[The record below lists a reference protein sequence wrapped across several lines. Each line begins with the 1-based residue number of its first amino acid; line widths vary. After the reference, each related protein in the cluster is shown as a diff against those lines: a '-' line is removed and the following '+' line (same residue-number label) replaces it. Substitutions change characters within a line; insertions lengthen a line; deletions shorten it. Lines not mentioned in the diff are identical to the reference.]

1 MEKNVIEFN
10 KKLEDI
16 VNKNI
21 DLIENQARELQDQYS
36 ITSSEELK
44 KDIQQLLEDGR
55 LLKIGIIGR
64 VKAGKSSLLNSLLFK
79 GESILPK
86 AATPMTAALTVIS
99 YGDKFGAEVE
109 FYSPSDIEII
119 KKEAFDY
126 KTRFKSIFSAKYNKL
141 KEKGKIKDEEELKAK
156 ATKQAK
162 NEMKENIKLTASF
175 EQYQQMEQSGL
186 LEKIKAQSQ
195 RIQAES
201 MDELKNSLGEY
212 VGATGKYMPFTK
224 SIHIQL
230 PVESLKELEIIDTPG
245 INDPVVSR
253 EERTRKLL
261 KSCDVIYVV
270 SPAGQFISEEDKEL
284 MDRISSREG
293 VNEVFVI
300 ASQVDNQLFGSE
312 KEKCN
317 GELPR
322 VLKSVGEILDEHLVS
337 TIKKLKEDNP
347 EVGDVFDKLLEG
359 NKVFLTSGISH
370 SIKMLFYDKEKW
382 DEGMEHVWNNLK
394 EEYSDYFSE
403 DDFTLTENSLDT
415 LSNISQIEG
424 TISVVKGEKEK
435 ILEEKKE
442 KFLNSKL
449 NNLRNYKESLLLK
462 IDEKIEYLQKA
473 NLDELR
479 KQKIKIEKNREN
491 LKETISEVYEEAI
504 DVLEENTKEN
514 TGTYLNKEQR
524 RISDTI
530 SGSEGTR
537 VESYEVQKEGL
548 WNSFKSWTGLFG
560 GAETRTVSNEINT
573 LRVNGIRSGLEELTR
588 DIQFNLQKKVNTVFK
603 SFKKELPGKI
613 VIESLKII
621 DDGNVDGELL
631 SIGVKRILRNLKQ
644 PEFNEDLELPNCLKR
659 SGVLEGYSATQYM
672 DDSSSYLSNL
682 INSFSK
688 KVSNYVH
695 NLNNELKKYDP
706 VEEICDSMSKEI
718 EKIIKE
724 LENKEMTMDRLNR
737 IKEEL
742 KGVSVN
748 E

>member
-1 MEKNVIEFN
+1 MEKRVIEFN
-10 KKLEDI
+10 QKVEEV
-16 VNKNI
+16 VNKNM
-21 DLIENQARELQDQYS
+21 DLIENQARELQEQYS
-36 ITSSEELK
+36 ITSCNELK
-44 KDIQQLLEDGR
+44 KDIHQLLEDGR

-99 YGDKFGAEVE
+99 YGEKFGAEVE
-109 FYSPSDIEII
+109 FYSASDIEII

-126 KTRFKSIFSAKYNKL
+126 KTKFKSIFSAKYNKL
-141 KEKGKIKDEEELKAK
+141 KEKGKIKDEEELKTK

-175 EQYQQMEQSGL
+175 EQYQQMEKSGL
-186 LEKIKAQSQ
+186 FEKIKTQSEK
-195 RIQAES
+195 IQAENIE
-201 MDELKNSLGEY
+201 DLKNSLGEY

-284 MDRISSREG
+284 MDRISTREG

-300 ASQVDNQLFGSE
+300 ASQADNQLFGSE
-312 KEKCN
+312 KDKYN
-317 GELPR
+317 GELPK
-322 VLKSVGEILDEHLVS
+322 VLKAVGEILDEHLVS
-337 TIKKLKEDNP
+337 TIKKLKEDSP
-347 EVGDVFDKLLEG
+347 EIGDVFDKLLEG

-370 SIKMLFYDKEKW
+370 SIKMLFHNREKW

-394 EEYSDYFSE
+394 EEYGAYFSE

-415 LSNISQIEG
+415 LSNISQIDG
-424 TISVVKGEKEK
+424 TISDVKGQKEK

-442 KFLNSKL
+442 KFLSSKL
-449 NNLRNYKESLLLK
+449 NNLKNYKESLVLK

-504 DVLEENTKEN
+504 DELEENTRDN
-514 TGTYLNKEQR
+514 TGTYLTKEQR

-530 SGSEGTR
+530 SSSEGTTEEAYTR
-537 VESYEVQKEGL
+537 KSSGWGAKFSRFFGTGGYE
-548 WNSFKSWTGLFG
+548 TDY
-560 GAETRTVSNEINT
+560 RTVNT
-573 LRVNGIRSGLEELTR
+573 LMVTGIRNGLEELTR
-588 DIQFNLQKKVNTVFK
+588 DIQFNLQKKVNIVFK
-603 SFKKELPGKI
+603 SFKRELPGKI
-613 VIESLKII
+613 VVESLKII

-631 SIGVKRILRNLKQ
+631 SVGVKKILRNLKQ
-644 PEFNEDLELPNCLKR
+644 PEFNEELELPSYLK
-659 SGVLEGYSATQYM
+659 STGMLKGYEATMYM
-672 DDSSSYLSNL
+672 DNATSYLSDL

-695 NLNNELKKYDP
+695 NLNNNLKKYDP
-706 VEEICDSMSKEI
+706 VEDICNSMSKEV

-724 LENKEMTMDRLNR
+724 LENKEVTLERLNK

-742 KGVSVN
+742 KGVNIN

>member
-10 KKLEDI
+10 KKLEEI
-16 VNKNI
+16 VNKNM
-21 DLIENQARELQDQYS
+21 DLVENQARELQDQYS
-36 ITSSEELK
+36 ITSLEELK
-44 KDIQQLLEDGR
+44 KDIHQLLEDGR

-99 YGDKFGAEVE
+99 YGDEFGAEVE

-359 NKVFLTSGISH
+359 NKVFLTSGISY
-370 SIKMLFYDKEKW
+370 SIKMLFHDKEKW

-504 DVLEENTKEN
+504 DVLEENTREN
-514 TGTYLNKEQR
+514 TSLYLNKEQR

-530 SGSEGTR
+530 SGSEGTKTEEYTKKSKGFWSGVSR
-537 VESYEVQKEGL
+537 FLGTGGYE
-548 WNSFKSWTGLFG
+548 TGYK
-560 GAETRTVSNEINT
+560 TINT
-573 LRVNGIRSGLEELTR
+573 LYVTGIRNGLEELTR
-588 DIQFNLQKKVNTVFK
+588 DIQFNLQKKVNIVFK

-613 VIESLKII
+613 VVESLKII

-644 PEFNEDLELPNCLKR
+644 PEFNEDLELPYSLQKT
-659 SGVLEGYSATQYM
+659 GTLEGWDATEYM
-672 DDSSSYLSNL
+672 NNSSSYLSNL

-695 NLNNELKKYDP
+695 SLNNELKKYDP

-724 LENKEMTMDRLNR
+724 LENKEMTIDRLNR

>member
-1 MEKNVIEFN
+1 MEKRVIEFN
-10 KKLEDI
+10 QKVEEV
-16 VNKNI
+16 VNKNM
-21 DLIENQARELQDQYS
+21 DLIENQARELQEQYS
-36 ITSSEELK
+36 ITSCNELK
-44 KDIQQLLEDGR
+44 KDIHQLLEDGR

-99 YGDKFGAEVE
+99 YGEKFGAEVE
-109 FYSPSDIEII
+109 FYSVSDIEII

-126 KTRFKSIFSAKYNKL
+126 KTKFKSIFSAKYNKL
-141 KEKGKIKDEEELKAK
+141 KEKGKIKDEEELKTK

-175 EQYQQMEQSGL
+175 EQYQQMEKSGL
-186 LEKIKAQSQ
+186 LEKIKTQSEK
-195 RIQAES
+195 IQAENIE
-201 MDELKNSLGEY
+201 DLKNSLGEY

-284 MDRISSREG
+284 MDRISTREG

-300 ASQVDNQLFGSE
+300 ASQADNQLFGSE
-312 KEKCN
+312 KDKYN

-322 VLKSVGEILDEHLVS
+322 VLKAVGEILDEHLVS

-347 EVGDVFDKLLEG
+347 EIGDVFDKLLEG

-370 SIKMLFYDKEKW
+370 SIKMLFHNREKW

-394 EEYSDYFSE
+394 EEYGAYFSE

-415 LSNISQIEG
+415 LSNISQIDG
-424 TISVVKGEKEK
+424 TISDVKGQKEK

-442 KFLNSKL
+442 KFLSSKL
-449 NNLRNYKESLLLK
+449 NNLKNYKESLLLK

-504 DVLEENTKEN
+504 DNLEEDTREN
-514 TGTYLNKEQR
+514 TGIYLTKEQR
-524 RISDTI
+524 KISDII
-530 SGSEGTR
+530 SGSEGSRT
-537 VESYEVQKEGL
+537 EYYEVKRGGF
-548 WNSFKSWTGLFG
+548 WNGVKDFFG
-560 GAETRTVSNEINT
+560 CADYDTRSREITT
-573 LRVNGIRSGLEELTR
+573 LRATGIRNSLEELTR

-613 VIESLKII
+613 VVEALKII

-644 PEFNEDLELPNCLKR
+644 PEFNEDLELPDYLKAT
-659 SGVLEGYSATQYM
+659 GVLEGCKATQYM
-672 DDSSSYLSNL
+672 EDATSYLSDL

-695 NLNNELKKYDP
+695 SLNNELRKYDP

-724 LENKEMTMDRLNR
+724 LENKEMTMERLNR

-742 KGVSVN
+742 KGVNIN

>member
-10 KKLEDI
+10 KKLEEI
-16 VNKNI
+16 INKNM

-36 ITSSEELK
+36 ITSAEELK
-44 KDIQQLLEDGR
+44 KDVHQLLEDGR

-99 YGDKFGAEVE
+99 YGEEFGAEVE
-109 FYSPSDIEII
+109 FYDTSDIETI

-126 KTRFKSIFSAKYNKL
+126 KTKFKSIFTTKYNKL
-141 KEKGKIKDEEELKAK
+141 KEKGKIRDEEELKAK
-156 ATKQAK
+156 ATKQTK

-175 EQYQQMEQSGL
+175 EQYQQMEDSGL
-186 LEKIKAQSQ
+186 LGKIETKSKKVS
-195 RIQAES
+195 AEN
-201 MDELKNSLGEY
+201 MQELKKSLIEY
-212 VGATGKYMPFTK
+212 VGADGKYMPFTK

-261 KSCDVIYVV
+261 KSCDVIYIV

-284 MDRISSREG
+284 MDRISTREG

-312 KEKCN
+312 KDKYN
-317 GELPR
+317 GELPK
-322 VLKSVGEILDEHLVS
+322 VLKSIGNILDEHLVS

-347 EVGDVFDKLLEG
+347 EIGDVFDKLLEG

-370 SIKMLFYDKEKW
+370 SIKMLFHNREKW

-394 EEYSDYFSE
+394 DEYGTYFSE
-403 DDFTLTENSLDT
+403 NDFTLTENSLDT
-415 LSNISQIEG
+415 LSNISQIDEN
-424 TISVVKGEKEK
+424 ISIVKGQKEK

-442 KFLNSKL
+442 KFLSSKL
-449 NNLRNYKESLLLK
+449 NNLKNYKESLLIK

-491 LKETISEVYEEAI
+491 LKETISEIYEEEI
-504 DVLEENTKEN
+504 DNLEENTREN
-514 TGTYLNKEQR
+514 TGTYLTKEQR
-524 RISDTI
+524 KITEIIS
-530 SGSEGTR
+530 SSEGTTQQEYTR
-537 VESYEVQKEGL
+537 KSSGFGAKISRFFGTGGYE
-548 WNSFKSWTGLFG
+548 TDY
-560 GAETRTVSNEINT
+560 RTVNT
-573 LRVNGIRSGLEELTR
+573 LRVTGIRNGLEELTR
-588 DIQFNLQKKVNTVFK
+588 DIQFNLQKKVNIVFK

-613 VIESLKII
+613 VVEALKII

-631 SIGVKRILRNLKQ
+631 SVGVKRILRTLKQ
-644 PEFNEDLELPNCLKR
+644 PEFKEELELPGYLK
-659 SGVLEGYSATQYM
+659 STGVLEGYRATEYM
-672 DDSSSYLSNL
+672 NDATSFLSDL
-682 INSFSK
+682 VNSFSK
-688 KVSNYVH
+688 KVFNYIH
-695 NLNNELKKYDP
+695 SLNNNLKKYNP

-724 LENKEMTMDRLNR
+724 LENKEITIERLNR

-742 KGVSVN
+742 KGVNIN

>member
-1 MEKNVIEFN
+1 MEKKVIEFN
-10 KKLEDI
+10 QKLEE
-16 VNKNI
+16 VTNKNM
-21 DLIENQARELQDQYS
+21 DLIENQAKELQDQYS
-36 ITSSEELK
+36 ITSYSELK
-44 KDIQQLLEDGR
+44 KDICQLLEEGR

-64 VKAGKSSLLNSLLFK
+64 VKAGKSSLLNSLLFN

-99 YGDKFGAEVE
+99 YGEKFGAEVE
-109 FYSPSDIEII
+109 FYSASDIEVI

-126 KTRFKSIFSAKYNKL
+126 ITKFKRILSIKYNKL
-141 KEKGKIKDEEELKAK
+141 KEKGKIKDEEKLNERAR
-156 ATKQAK
+156 KQAK

-175 EQYQQMEQSGL
+175 EQYKQMEKSGL
-186 LEKIKAQSQ
+186 LEKIKTQSEK
-195 RIQAES
+195 IQAENIE
-201 MDELKNSLGEY
+201 ELKNSLGEY

-230 PVESLKELEIIDTPG
+230 PVESLKELEIVDTPG

-284 MDRISSREG
+284 MDRISTREG
-293 VNEVFVI
+293 VNEVYVI
-300 ASQVDNQLFGSE
+300 ASQADNQLFGSE
-312 KEKCN
+312 KDKHN
-317 GELPR
+317 GELPK
-322 VLKSVGEILDEHLVS
+322 VLKAVREILDEHLVS

-347 EVGDVFDKLLEG
+347 EIGDVFDKLLEG

-370 SIKMLFYDKEKW
+370 SIKMLFGEKEKW
-382 DEGMEHVWNNLK
+382 DEGMKHVWNNLE
-394 EEYSDYFSE
+394 EEYGTYFSE
-403 DDFTLTENSLDT
+403 DDLTLTENSLDM
-415 LSNISQIEG
+415 LSNISQISE
-424 TISVVKGEKEK
+424 TISVVKGQKEK

-442 KFLNSKL
+442 KFLRSKL
-449 NNLRNYKESLLLK
+449 NNLKNYKESLLLK

-491 LKETISEVYEEAI
+491 LKETIGEIYEEAM
-504 DVLEENTKEN
+504 DNLEEDTRES
-514 TGTYLNKEQR
+514 TGTYLTKEQR
-524 RISDTI
+524 KISDTI
-530 SGSEGTR
+530 SSSEGTTEEAYTR
-537 VESYEVQKEGL
+537 KSSGLGAKFSRFFGIGGYE
-548 WNSFKSWTGLFG
+548 TDY
-560 GAETRTVSNEINT
+560 RTVNT
-573 LRVNGIRSGLEELTR
+573 LMVTGIRNSLEELTR
-588 DIQFNLQKKVNTVFK
+588 DIQFNLQKKVNIVFK
-603 SFKKELPGKI
+603 NFKKELPGKI
-613 VIESLKII
+613 VVESLKII

-631 SIGVKRILRNLKQ
+631 SVGVRKILRNLKQ
-644 PEFNEDLELPNCLKR
+644 PEFKEDLELPSYLKYV
-659 SGVLEGYSATQYM
+659 GVLKGYEATRYM
-672 DDSSSYLSNL
+672 DDATSYLSDL

-695 NLNNELKKYDP
+695 NLNNNLKKYNP
-706 VEEICDSMSKEI
+706 VEDICNSMSKEV

-724 LENKEMTMDRLNR
+724 LENKEITLERLNR

-742 KGVSVN
+742 KGVNIN